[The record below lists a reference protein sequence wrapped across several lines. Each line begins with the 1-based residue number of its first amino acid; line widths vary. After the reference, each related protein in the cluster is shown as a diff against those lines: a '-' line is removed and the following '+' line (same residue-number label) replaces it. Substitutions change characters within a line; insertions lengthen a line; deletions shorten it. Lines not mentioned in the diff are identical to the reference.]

1 MEIKWGYPGIDC
13 IFIAD
18 TARVLT
24 RMIFHS
30 FPGRCVFCS
39 VLDLLCPLFVCCFLC
54 GLFLGFVCL
63 VHFSSDVLPCILWQF
78 RCAQDWPSWLQFEP
92 QVSVVL
98 SHSTMDYY
106 HWNGYEQ
113 RTLWSHH
120 FVQVHQHKGFY
131 PLQTKWSEFWPVRF
145 PRGKAVDSERAVERE
160 IIWGTQK
167 IRSGFPGTHS
177 LLRPLS
183 QSLALNSM
191 DLVISSS
198 GLGWELPLGAPRR
211 TYRIL
216 RAATTWILQTETW
229 WNGWGFQAYLDQL
242 ESDDGNLTGTKW
254 NKYEGLQPIEC
265 GITRNTMEL
274 GLCIH
279 YA

>member
-1 MEIKWGYPGIDC
+1 MNNAPFGVTTSFRSTSTKDFTLYKRSEVSFDPFAFLEAKLWIQNERWNVRSSE
-13 IFIAD
+13 
-18 TARVLT
+18 AR
-24 RMIFHS
+24 
-30 FPGRCVFCS
+30 
-39 VLDLLCPLFVCCFLC
+39 
-54 GLFLGFVCL
+54 
-63 VHFSSDVLPCILWQF
+63 
-78 RCAQDWPSWLQFEP
+78 
-92 QVSVVL
+92 
-98 SHSTMDYY
+98 
-106 HWNGYEQ
+106 
-113 RTLWSHH
+113 
-120 FVQVHQHKGFY
+120 
-131 PLQTKWSEFWPVRF
+131 
-145 PRGKAVDSERAVERE
+145 
-160 IIWGTQK
+160 K
-167 IRSGFPGTHS
+167 IRSCFPGTHS

-191 DLVISSS
+191 DLAISSS
-198 GLGWELPLGAPRR
+198 GLDWELPLGAPRR

-216 RAATTWILQTETW
+216 RAATTWILQTKTW